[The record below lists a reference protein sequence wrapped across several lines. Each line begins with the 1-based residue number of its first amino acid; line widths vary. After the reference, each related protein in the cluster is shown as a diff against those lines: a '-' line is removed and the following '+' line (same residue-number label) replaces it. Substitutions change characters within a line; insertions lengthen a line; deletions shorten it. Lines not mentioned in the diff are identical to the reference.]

1 MKKAL
6 WLFSLISVL
15 ALIVSACA
23 PAATPTPAPT
33 TPPAA
38 TQPPTAPATPTPAPA
53 KVLKIAINGPFTG
66 GDAKMGQDFE
76 RSAKIAIDEW
86 MAKGGPAGM
95 KIEYITCDDKAD
107 PKEAVTCANN
117 AVQQKVAAVIG
128 HYNSGASIPASAV
141 YNENKIVQITPTSS
155 NRKLTEQGFKGVF
168 RVIGRDDNQ
177 GKQVGGYIVKKLQ
190 AKRIAIIHDKT
201 AYGQGLAEE
210 TKAAIEALGGKV
222 EFFEAITRGEKDFT
236 PIITRLKEF
245 NPDVFYF
252 TGYYAEGAIFQK
264 QVKEI
269 GVGGIHM
276 YGDANQDPTF
286 VQVAGPAAEGVLM
299 STTPLPEML
308 PEAKAFLAEYKKRYG
323 PEATGPFIHFAYD
336 AANVLFAAVD
346 QCKCTDYDGLVDTL
360 HKIEWKGA
368 SGTIKFDEKGDIPG
382 RSYVLI
388 QVKGGKLILDQIVED
403 LAQYAK

>member
-1 MKKAL
+1 M
-6 WLFSLISVL
+6 
-15 ALIVSACA
+15 
-23 PAATPTPAPT
+23 
-33 TPPAA
+33 
-38 TQPPTAPATPTPAPA
+38 
-53 KVLKIAINGPFTG
+53 TG

-76 RSAKIAIDEW
+76 RSVKIAIDEW
-86 MAKGGPAGM
+86 TAKGGPAGM
-95 KIEYITCDDKAD
+95 KIEYITCDDKGD

-168 RVIGRDDNQ
+168 RIIGRDDNQ
-177 GKQVGGYIVKKLQ
+177 GKQVGAYIVKKLQ
-190 AKRIAIIHDKT
+190 AKNIAIIHDKT

-222 EFFEAITRGEKDFT
+222 GFFEAITRGEKDFT
-236 PIITRLKEF
+236 PILTKLKEF

-264 QVKEI
+264 QAKELGI
-269 GVGGIHM
+269 GGVHM

-308 PEAKAFLAEYKKRYG
+308 PEAKNFLAEYKKRYG

-346 QCKCTDYDGLVDTL
+346 QCKCTDYDGLVNTL

-403 LAQYAK
+403 LAQYVK